1 MLTIKNGDR
10 SFQVNKQEACRL
22 ELKLNI
28 SKYGHEWSH
37 IGDILYK
44 FSIGGGISVIP
55 MSNEQYDYFLSI
67 K

>member
-10 SFQVNKQEACRL
+10 SFQINKQEANRL

-28 SKYGHEWSH
+28 SKYGNEWSH

-44 FSIGGGISVIP
+44 FSIGALIAVIP
-55 MSNEQYDYFLSI
+55 VNAEQYDYLSSI